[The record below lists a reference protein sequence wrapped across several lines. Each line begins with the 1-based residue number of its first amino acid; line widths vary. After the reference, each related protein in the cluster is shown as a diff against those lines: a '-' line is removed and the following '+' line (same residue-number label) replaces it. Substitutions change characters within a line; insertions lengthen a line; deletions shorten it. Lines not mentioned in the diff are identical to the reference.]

1 MWERNVNPS
10 RGIASRRRKIRSFG
24 YPFRESGTVKHHAF
38 WMRLFDRDPIMSF
51 NFSPRAIICNLT
63 AFLSLRLG
71 FAPAPSTN
79 SQNISPRN
87 TSRIAFHFRCDP
99 NLHPAHIRHVQSGQ
113 PFKARGNGH
122 THCRQKFLDA
132 RCWGRLEWPCSIT
145 ALAYHI
151 SFALATLAV
160 SIYSVA
166 STHANRGVHHC
177 EMAAA
182 FDYLIFIDFIVSTI
196 SNVCF
201 GKGFS
206 LWRGFVDF

>member
-1 MWERNVNPS
+1 MLIPEFAFKHHQNSAHDITRHRNVRAKRESLS
-10 RGIASRRRKIRSFG
+10 RNRFTPAEIRSFG
-24 YPFRESGTVKHHAF
+24 HPFRESGTVKHHAF

-132 RCWGRLEWPCSIT
+132 RCWGRLE
-145 ALAYHI
+145 
-151 SFALATLAV
+151 
-160 SIYSVA
+160 
-166 STHANRGVHHC
+166 
-177 EMAAA
+177 
-182 FDYLIFIDFIVSTI
+182 
-196 SNVCF
+196 
-201 GKGFS
+201 
-206 LWRGFVDF
+206 

>member
-1 MWERNVNPS
+1 MNPS

-24 YPFRESGTVKHHAF
+24 HPFRESGTVKHHAF

-63 AFLSLRLG
+63 SFLSLRLG

-122 THCRQKFLDA
+122 TRIVGRNSWMPGVGDVLSDHVRLPHWHIIFRLHSLPWPSLYIRLRAPMQIVVYIIVKWRQL
-132 RCWGRLEWPCSIT
+132 SIT
-145 ALAYHI
+145 SFSLISLFQRFPTFVLAK
-151 SFALATLAV
+151 
-160 SIYSVA
+160 
-166 STHANRGVHHC
+166 
-177 EMAAA
+177 A
-182 FDYLIFIDFIVSTI
+182 FLCGEDSLIFNRF
-196 SNVCF
+196 
-201 GKGFS
+201 
-206 LWRGFVDF
+206 

>member
-1 MWERNVNPS
+1 MNPS

-24 YPFRESGTVKHHAF
+24 HPFRESGTVKHHAF

-63 AFLSLRLG
+63 SFLSLRLG
-71 FAPAPSTN
+71 FAPALSTN

-122 THCRQKFLDA
+122 THIVGRNSWMPGVGDVLSDHVRLPHWHIIFRLHSLPWPSLYIRLRAPMQIVVYIIVKWRQL
-132 RCWGRLEWPCSIT
+132 SIT
-145 ALAYHI
+145 SFSLISLFQRFPTFVLAK
-151 SFALATLAV
+151 
-160 SIYSVA
+160 
-166 STHANRGVHHC
+166 
-177 EMAAA
+177 A
-182 FDYLIFIDFIVSTI
+182 FLCGEDSLIFNRF
-196 SNVCF
+196 
-201 GKGFS
+201 
-206 LWRGFVDF
+206 